1 MNTEYYLFDFDG
13 TLVDSMEIWAGN
25 HISALQRGGIPVPE
39 NFVETITPLGNYKA
53 SQYTI
58 SLGLNISLEDYLD
71 KVTQDSIV
79 AYSTL
84 VNLKPNVAETLKR
97 LKQRGVSV
105 NVFTASPHIYVDD
118 CLKRWGV
125 YDYFE
130 KVWSIEDFGTMTK
143 GETRIYE
150 TAAQRLETE
159 IGNCTL
165 IDDNYIAI
173 ATAKEAGMKTI
184 AIFDKSSRSQES
196 ALRALADQYIYDFN
210 EII

>member
-1 MNTEYYLFDFDG
+1 MNKEYYLFDFDG

-58 SLGLNISLEDYLD
+58 SLGLDISLEDYLD
-71 KVTQDSIV
+71 KITRDSVI
-79 AYSTL
+79 AYATL
-84 VNLKPNVAETLKR
+84 VNLKPNVTETLKR
-97 LKQRGVSV
+97 LKQRGISV

-118 CLKRWGV
+118 CLKRHGV
-125 YDYFE
+125 YDYFDN
-130 KVWSIEDFGTMTK
+130 VWSIDDFGSMTK

-150 TAAQRLETE
+150 AAAQRLGTE

-173 ATAKEAGMKTI
+173 ATAKKAGMKTI
-184 AIFDKSSRSQES
+184 AIFDTTSRSQET
-196 ALRALADQYIYDFN
+196 ALRDLADQYILDFS
-210 EII
+210 EIL